1 MLGLIKSIFYIC
13 LVLVG
18 LLIAGV
24 IFLVFFVNPNQY
36 KSEIIHNIQQ
46 STGRSLVIAG
56 KMQWTFFP
64 MLGIKVNELTLG
76 NPPSF
81 PETDFLFVKD
91 AEISIAFRPLLKGQI
106 QVGKVVLD
114 TLKLNL
120 IKNSSGQVNWQNR
133 SLPSRSLSA
142 ESSKN
147 KGELQDPVNK
157 SRDDNHKFFKL
168 ALFTIGEVELKD
180 SSIVYE
186 DEKQNKKIILDQL
199 QFKSKNIALNK
210 FFPIETK
217 FMFTTNKI
225 SKPIDIKLNANMLL
239 NINSLRLQ
247 DVDANT
253 NQYHWAGWLAINFLK
268 KDPSALNGHIRFS
281 GKNGA
286 FQGIDLYYYSNLA
299 DAMMNQ
305 TEPTRQ
311 DTHQTPFD
319 SIQGTLDIQD
329 GIVTNHDLFIQAQG
343 INASGQG
350 TVNLVN
356 HVLDYQISLQRLTNG
371 TQVKSRGPA
380 IPLLVTGT
388 ITEPKIRPDWTKIAV
403 SQIKSQIEAQIEKH
417 KDQIPESIQKGLQS
431 LLGNS

>member
-1 MLGLIKSIFYIC
+1 MLGFIKSIFYIC
-13 LVLVG
+13 LVLLG

-36 KSEIIHNIQQ
+36 KAEIINNIQN

-56 KMQWTFFP
+56 KMQWTFYP
-64 MLGIKVNELTLG
+64 MLGIKVNDLKLG

-81 PETDFLFVKD
+81 PKTDFLSVKD
-91 AEISIAFRPLLKGQI
+91 ADISVAFRPLLNGQI
-106 QVGKVVLD
+106 QVDKIILNY
-114 TLKLNL
+114 LKLDL
-120 IKNSSGQVNWQNR
+120 IKNASGQVNWQNHVSTSNHR
-133 SLPSRSLSA
+133 VETQNVASPQ
-142 ESSKN
+142 K
-147 KGELQDPVNK
+147 
-157 SRDDNHKFFKL
+157 DNNNFFKL
-168 ALFTIGEVELKD
+168 ALLTIGEVDLKD

-199 QFKSKNIALNK
+199 QLKSKNIALNK
-210 FFPIETK
+210 FFPIETS
-217 FMFTTNKI
+217 FMIKTNKI
-225 SKPIDIKLNANMLL
+225 SKPISITLNANMLV
-239 NINSLRLQ
+239 NMDKLRLQ
-247 DVDANT
+247 GLDAKT
-253 NQYHWAGWLAINFLK
+253 NQYHWAGWLEINFLK
-268 KDPSALNGHIRFS
+268 KDLAALNGYLSFS

-299 DAMMNQ
+299 DAMINQ

-329 GIVTNHDLFIQAQG
+329 GIVNNHDLFIHAQR

-356 HVLDYQISLQRLTNG
+356 QALDYQISLQRLTNG
-371 TQVKSRGPA
+371 TQVKSRGPV

-388 ITEPKIRPDWTKIAV
+388 ISDPKIRPDWTSITV
-403 SQIKSQIEAQIEKH
+403 TEIKSQIKEKIEKH
-417 KDQIPESIQKGLQS
+417 KDQIPESIQRGLQN
-431 LLGNS
+431 LLRN